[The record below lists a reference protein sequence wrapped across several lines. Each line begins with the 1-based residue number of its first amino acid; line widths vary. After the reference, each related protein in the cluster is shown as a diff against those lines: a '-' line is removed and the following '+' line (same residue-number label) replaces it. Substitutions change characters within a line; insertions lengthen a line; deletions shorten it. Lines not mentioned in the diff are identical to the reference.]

1 MVHGAEGQQDRENH
15 TEGAISQS
23 NPECC
28 SGNVDLDIGIRYPNS
43 VKAMVVGGVTHH
55 VSEGYFTSMRAMEAR
70 PEWHVHRLESQSVV

>member
-28 SGNVDLDIGIRYPNS
+28 SGNVALDIGIRYPNS
-43 VKAMVVGGVTHH
+43 VKAMVVGGVTHR
-55 VSEGYFTSMRAMEAR
+55 VLEEYLKRMRAMEAE
-70 PEWHVHRLESQSVV
+70 P